1 MRSTRWSSRL
11 DRRRWIWH
19 WPTEKHEW
27 CLICLILVRVY
38 IYTYIHIYTYIY
50 VYICSMYIYIYVY
63 IYIYIMQV
71 YVLYIYSRTFVSK
84 SRARVRPVHTPT
96 SVSWAC
102 GPLPKTSSV
111 EVYIG
116 WWFHSG
122 LILTIDDGYDIS
134 QVNYGDLGL
143 VLGVLSEKTAI
154 ENHITKLLLQI
165 VQINF
170 N

>member
-1 MRSTRWSSRL
+1 
-11 DRRRWIWH
+11 
-19 WPTEKHEW
+19 
-27 CLICLILVRVY
+27 
-38 IYTYIHIYTYIY
+38 
-50 VYICSMYIYIYVY
+50 
-63 IYIYIMQV
+63 
-71 YVLYIYSRTFVSK
+71 
-84 SRARVRPVHTPT
+84 
-96 SVSWAC
+96 
-102 GPLPKTSSV
+102 
-111 EVYIG
+111 VYIG

>member
-1 MRSTRWSSRL
+1 MRSTRWWSRL
-11 DRRRWIWH
+11 DRSDRRRWICH

-27 CLICLILVRVY
+27 CLICLILVRVCIY
-38 IYTYIHIYTYIY
+38 IYINN
-50 VYICSMYIYIYVY
+50 YIYIYVY
-63 IYIYIMQV
+63 MQYVCIFKYIYILCKYM
-71 YVLYIYSRTFVSK
+71 LYIYSRTFVSK

-102 GPLPKTSSV
+102 GPLPKTNSV